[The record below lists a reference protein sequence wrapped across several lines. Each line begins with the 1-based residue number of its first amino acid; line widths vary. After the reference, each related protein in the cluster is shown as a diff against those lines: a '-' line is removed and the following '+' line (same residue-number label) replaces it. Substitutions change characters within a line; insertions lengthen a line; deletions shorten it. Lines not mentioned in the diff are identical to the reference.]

1 VHDRVTLARRLLAT
15 CTAALLLTCG
25 HQAPPEVAPG
35 GGAPQAEA
43 ARPAAPVV
51 AAPSPAVPP
60 AAPEPEPGG
69 GVEPEIA
76 IGLVV
81 GATDLTVSSEA
92 PVTVTDTMGTVI
104 PGVPPAQAWAVVPEG
119 AGLVLVSP
127 DGWRSQRRTEFR
139 LAPTSPATSLTVG
152 QHSYRGRLL
161 LRRDNRG
168 LTVINQLGVESYLAG
183 VLSAEMGRRDSSD
196 LEAVRAQAVI
206 SRTFALKNRGKR
218 RQDGFDLNATV
229 ADQVYGGVTTE
240 TPLAWQAV
248 RGTTGQV
255 LTWQGG
261 LIDAFFS
268 STCGGRTA
276 EGTEVYAGADR
287 PYLQSVADVDA
298 NGQAYCRVSPRF
310 RWQEEWTGDS
320 LRGILRRTLPVTAG
334 VAPAS
339 VTRVV
344 DVRVT
349 SRTVSDRAGRV
360 EINLGDRVLAVSGP
374 DIRLTLRP
382 SPGQVLRSSAFT
394 LTESRSGGQVDRLVA
409 DGRGSGHGVGF
420 CQWGAVGRARAG
432 QDYRTILR
440 AYFTGTDIQRLY

>member
-1 VHDRVTLARRLLAT
+1 MPHPTALARRLLAACAAATLVT
-15 CTAALLLTCG
+15 CSRG
-25 HQAPPEVAPG
+25 APPEVAPG
-35 GGAPQAEA
+35 PEVPQAEA
-43 ARPAAPVV
+43 APPVAPAPAAQVP
-51 AAPSPAVPP
+51 AAVP
-60 AAPEPEPGG
+60 AAPEAEPAGG
-69 GVEPEIA
+69 PEPEIA

-81 GATDLTVSSEA
+81 GATNLTVSSEA
-92 PVTVTDTMGTVI
+92 PLTVTDTLGTPV
-104 PGVPPAQAWAVVPEG
+104 PGVPPSHAWTVALDG
-119 AGLVLVSP
+119 AGLSLVSP
-127 DGWRSQRRTEFR
+127 DGWRSARRTEFR
-139 LAPTSPATSLTVG
+139 LAPTSPATTLTVG
-152 QHSYRGRLL
+152 THRYRGRIL

-168 LTVINQLGVESYLAG
+168 LTVINQVGVESYLAG

-196 LEAVRAQAVI
+196 LEALRAQAVI

-218 RQDGFDLNATV
+218 RADGFDLNASV
-229 ADQVYGGVTTE
+229 ADQVYGGATTE
-240 TPLAWQAV
+240 TPLAWLAV

-287 PYLQSVADVDA
+287 PYLRSVPDVDGD
-298 NGQAYCRVSPRF
+298 GQAYCRMSPRF
-310 RWQEEWTGDS
+310 RWRQEWTGDS
-320 LRGILRRTLPVTAG
+320 LRDILRRTLPVTAG
-334 VAPAS
+334 VSPAS

-360 EINLGDRVLAVSGP
+360 EINLGDRVVAVSGP

-382 SPGQVLRSSAFT
+382 SPEQVLRSSLFT
-394 LTESRSGGQVDRLVA
+394 LTATRSAGRIDRLVA
-409 DGRGSGHGVGF
+409 EGGGSGHGVGF

-432 QDYRTILR
+432 QDYRQILG
-440 AYFTGTDIQRLY
+440 AYYPGTELERLY